1 MKANFTLLILA
12 AFPFVILGAA
22 KVYAEH
28 AVEPYSSTPTQ
39 EEIAFVRQ
47 WTGYLAGKG
56 TGASEARYSPTIP
69 FSFQCGDRS
78 STEWI
83 RVDNARVQS
92 GTWNNDS
99 RTHVLGWSDETNGL
113 SCEMHLTE
121 YRNFPAMSWTV
132 NVKNNGTA
140 DTAPIHDFKALDMI
154 WKRADDTMP
163 LLYRSQGSDGRT
175 EDFVFVGEEMRR
187 SMWTKSRTVRM
198 DFNANA
204 AFRKGSN
211 YSPFDSDTRPSA
223 TWLPFYNLQTGGDG
237 LIVGIGWNGQWFAEI
252 GHDGNGTCPLSA
264 GMERLNAKLLP
275 GEAIRSPLMLVMYWS
290 GEMMH
295 GQNLFRQLVLAHF
308 HPQKDG
314 QPLAMPICSGTW
326 GGWPNKMHQEIIK
339 VIVEKKLPYD
349 YYWIDAGWYGKS
361 ETDCYSVFQGDWG
374 TVGDWIVNKY
384 RHPDTLKPISDS
396 VKKAGMKFLLWF
408 EPIRTSRGTDASV
421 AHPEWF
427 VDIGGGN
434 LLLDLGNPE
443 AKRYITETISGLI
456 TENGIDCYREDFNFD
471 PYPFWTHQEEPDRIG
486 MREMRFVEGAYSYWD
501 ELHRR
506 HPNLV
511 IDNCASGGRR
521 IELETMKRSMPF
533 WRTDYNCFPDL
544 RTEATQAHTFGIAH
558 WLPANSISPF
568 VGEPD
573 TYQFRSALSSG
584 MVASLDD
591 SGTRPISER
600 NDEEWNWWRARISEA
615 QRVKPFFY
623 GDFYPL
629 TMGNH
634 DAENWLAYH
643 FYLPAKEA
651 GVIVAFR
658 RPKSDVMAMTF
669 DLTTIRPDATY
680 QIEDVDR
687 GETLVLA
694 GEEIRRNGLTVQTSS
709 PRQSRLLF
717 YRRVA
722 GSRE

>member
-1 MKANFTLLILA
+1 MKRSMKICGIILLLSNMT
-12 AFPFVILGAA
+12 AFC
-22 KVYAEH
+22 AEYP
-28 AVEPYSSTPTQ
+28 VEPYSSKVKNEETALMLRWIGFLTQ
-39 EEIAFVRQ
+39 
-47 WTGYLAGKG
+47 KG
-56 TGASEARYSPTIP
+56 VEADATRYAPQIP
-69 FSFQCGDRS
+69 FCFSSGERS
-78 STEWI
+78 SREWV
-83 RVDNARVQS
+83 RTDNAEITTGDWAN
-92 GTWNNDS
+92 GTRLHTLCWRDDQTS
-99 RTHVLGWSDETNGL
+99 LR
-113 SCEMHLTE
+113 CEMQLTE
-121 YRNFPAMSWTV
+121 YRDFPAISWTV
-132 NVKNNGTA
+132 FLKNEGTA
-140 DTAPIHDFKALDMI
+140 DTAPIHDFKALDTY
-154 WKRADDTMP
+154 WKRTDDTMP
-163 LLYRSQGSDGRT
+163 ILYRSQGSDGRT
-175 EDFVFVGEEMRR
+175 EDFVFVGEEMRK

-198 DFNANA
+198 DYQANA
-204 AFRKGSN
+204 AFRQASN
-211 YSPFDSDTRPSA
+211 YSLMDSDTRPSA
-223 TWLPFYNLQTGGDG
+223 TWLPFYNLRTGNDG

-264 GMERLNAKLLP
+264 GMEHLHTKLLP
-275 GEAIRSPLMLVMYWS
+275 GESLRSPQMLVMYWS
-290 GEMMH
+290 GEVMH
-295 GQNLFRQLVLAHF
+295 AQNLFRRLVLAHF

-314 QPLAMPICSGTW
+314 KPLAMPVCSGTW
-326 GGWPNKMHQEIIK
+326 GGWPNKIHQEIIK
-339 VIVEKKLPYD
+339 TIVEKKLPYD

-361 ETDCYSVFQGDWG
+361 ETACYSVFQGDWG

-396 VKKAGMKFLLWF
+396 VKKANMRFLLWF
-408 EPIRTSRGTDASV
+408 EPIRTTRGTDITV
-421 AHPEWF
+421 AHPEYF
-427 VDIGGGN
+427 VDPGGGN

-443 AKRYITETISGLI
+443 AKRYITDTISGLI

-471 PYPFWTHQEEPDRIG
+471 PFPFWTHQEEPDRKG
-486 MREMRFVEGAYSYWD
+486 MREMRFVEGVYSFWD

-506 HPNLV
+506 HPGLV

-591 SGTRPISER
+591 LGARPIGER
-600 NDEEWNWWRARISEA
+600 SDEEWNWWHARISEA
-615 QRVKPFFY
+615 QKVKPFFY

-634 DAENWLAYH
+634 NDDNWLAWH
-643 FYLPAKEA
+643 FYLPEREA

-669 DLTTIRPDATY
+669 DLTTVRPDATY
-680 QIEDVDR
+680 EIEDLDHAQ
-687 GETLVLA
+687 TLRLS
-694 GEEIRRNGLTVQTSS
+694 GEEIRRNGWTITTTG
-709 PRQSRLLF
+709 PRQSRLMI
-717 YRRVA
+717 YRRVNTTA
-722 GSRE
+722 K